1 MKKALI
7 IGGGMAGCAAAHVL
21 SLQKKWDV
29 TLVEIA
35 PFLGAGVRTQW
46 YGGHPYTFGP
56 RHFLTQN
63 EEVFDFF
70 NKYCPLRRCPDH
82 RFLSYVEADGNFY
95 NYPIHINDVPDMP
108 ESDQIYGE
116 LKQAKQTQGAAQA
129 QNLEEYWIASVGQT
143 LYDKFINS
151 YSKKMWQVEDNRLID
166 DFAWSPKGVA
176 LKKGSRE
183 AWDTAI
189 SAYPYAADGYDQYF
203 DIATAEAIVQL
214 NTEIEQYDLP
224 NKTVVLN
231 GEKKSYDVIVSSAP
245 PDVVMNGVHG
255 ELPFIGREFHKF
267 VLPVQFA
274 FPENVYF
281 LYYTGSEKFT
291 RLVEYKKFTRQK
303 YDEDST
309 IIGMEIPVIDGGKH
323 YPVPFKSEIAK
334 AQKYF
339 NDMPDGVFSFG
350 RAGTY
355 QYGYDI
361 DDCIESAI
369 EMGKQLKS

>member
-339 NDMPDGVFSFG
+339 NDMTDGVFSFG

>member
-7 IGGGMAGCAAAHVL
+7 IGGGFAGCAAAHVL
-21 SLQKKWDV
+21 ELQGGWDV
-29 TLVEIA
+29 TLVEKNSV
-35 PFLGAGVRTQW
+35 LGAGVRTQW

-63 EEVFDFF
+63 EEIFEFL

-82 RFLSYVEADGNFY
+82 VFLSYVEADGNFY
-95 NYPIHINDVPDMP
+95 NYPIHMDDIPLMP
-108 ESDQIYGE
+108 ENTQIFSE
-116 LKQAKQTQGAAQA
+116 LKEAKQTQGAAQA
-129 QNLEEYWIASVGQT
+129 KNLEEYWISSVGQS
-143 LYDKFINS
+143 LYDKFIDG
-151 YSKKMWQVEDNRLID
+151 YSKKMWQVEDNRKID

-176 LKKGSRE
+176 LKEGSKE

-203 DIATAEAIVQL
+203 ELSTAEAKVML
-214 NTEIEQYDLP
+214 NTQIEKFDLP
-224 NKTVVLN
+224 NKTVVLK
-231 GEKKSYDVIVSSAP
+231 GEKKNYDIIVNTAP
-245 PDVVMNGVHG
+245 PDIVMNYAHG

-303 YDEDST
+303 YDDPST
-309 IIGMEIPVIDGGKH
+309 IIGMEIPAINGRKD
-323 YPVPFKSEIAK
+323 YPLPFKSEIAK

-339 NDMPDGVFSFG
+339 DDMPDGVFSFG
-350 RAGTY
+350 RAGIY

-361 DDCIESAI
+361 DDCVESAI
-369 EMGKQLKS
+369 EMGKTLKS

>member
-1 MKKALI
+1 MKTALI
-7 IGGGMAGCAAAHVL
+7 IGGGPAGCAAAHVL
-21 SLQKKWDV
+21 SLQGGWDV
-29 TLVEIA
+29 TVVEKA
-35 PFLGAGVRTQW
+35 SSLGAGVRTQW

-63 EEVFDFF
+63 EEVFEFF
-70 NKYCPLRRCPDH
+70 NKYCPLRRCQDH
-82 RFLSYVEADGNFY
+82 RFLSYVENDGNFY
-95 NYPIHINDVPDMP
+95 NYPIHMDDIPNMP
-108 ESDQIYGE
+108 ESDKIFSE
-116 LKQAKQTQGAAQA
+116 LKEAKQIQGAAQA
-129 QNLEEYWIASVGQT
+129 KNLEEYWISSVGQT
-143 LYDKFINS
+143 LYEKFIDG

-176 LKKGSRE
+176 LKEGSKE

-189 SAYPYAADGYDQYF
+189 SAYPHAADGYDQYF
-203 DIATAEAIVQL
+203 DLSTKDATVLL
-214 NTEIEQYDLP
+214 NTEIEHFDLP

-231 GEKKSYDVIVSSAP
+231 GRKQSYDVIVNTAS
-245 PDVVMNGVHG
+245 PDDVMNGVHG
-255 ELPFIGREFHKF
+255 KLPYIGREFHKF

-281 LYYTGSEKFT
+281 LYYTGNERLT

-303 YDEDST
+303 YNDPST

-323 YPVPFKSEIAK
+323 YPLPFKSEIAK

-339 NDMPDGVFSFG
+339 DDMPDNVFSFG

-361 DDCIESAI
+361 DDCIESAL
-369 EMGKQLKS
+369 EMGKKLKS